1 MKIIVG
7 LGNPGKDY
15 EKTRHN
21 VGWMFLDYLAKIYD
35 QKIDKK
41 KLDCYLTE
49 LNIDGEK
56 VILAKP
62 LTYMN
67 LSGLAVL
74 KLKKWYKVDNKD
86 MIIIFDDIDIDF
98 GNIRYKEKGSGGSHN
113 GMKNIVEQLSTKDL
127 PRIRIGIGGL
137 KHQNQDLK
145 DFVLERFTTEQ
156 INELDKIFELTKQK
170 LYENF
175 M

>member
-86 MIIIFDDIDIDF
+86 IIIIFDDIDIDF

>member
-1 MKIIVG
+1 MNI
-7 LGNPGKDY
+7 
-15 EKTRHN
+15 E
-21 VGWMFLDYLAKIYD
+21 YLNTLPEIKNKFNI
-35 QKIDKK
+35 
-41 KLDCYLTE
+41 E
-49 LNIDGEK
+49 LQDGEK

-86 MIIIFDDIDIDF
+86 IIIIFDDIDIDF

>member
-1 MKIIVG
+1 
-7 LGNPGKDY
+7 
-15 EKTRHN
+15 
-21 VGWMFLDYLAKIYD
+21 
-35 QKIDKK
+35 
-41 KLDCYLTE
+41 
-49 LNIDGEK
+49 
-56 VILAKP
+56 
-62 LTYMN
+62 
-67 LSGLAVL
+67 
-74 KLKKWYKVDNKD
+74 
-86 MIIIFDDIDIDF
+86 
-98 GNIRYKEKGSGGSHN
+98 
-113 GMKNIVEQLSTKDL
+113 MKNIVEQLSTKDL

>member
-7 LGNPGKDY
+7 LGNPGEDY

-41 KLDCYLTE
+41 KLDCYLTD

-74 KLKKWYKVDNKD
+74 KLKK
-86 MIIIFDDIDIDF
+86 
-98 GNIRYKEKGSGGSHN
+98 
-113 GMKNIVEQLSTKDL
+113 
-127 PRIRIGIGGL
+127 
-137 KHQNQDLK
+137 
-145 DFVLERFTTEQ
+145 
-156 INELDKIFELTKQK
+156 
-170 LYENF
+170 
-175 M
+175 